1 MVSSQLSAKQY
12 LHHIRLNTLVLVSIV
27 AGSVAGSVSFLLACA
42 CLAFYLRRRNTRDPA
57 SFLTAILGSDP
68 GSGLFSD
75 YTTSEVHS
83 PDMAAAATADPRRT
97 TTFAE
102 SITFPLQAGNVPYN
116 SATASSS
123 RLSGM
128 APRAPDE
135 THHSE
140 SQSALVDS
148 SCSDRQAATEIRI
161 AEQPTSN
168 DMAISTLNQVI
179 DASIGAE
186 LRREMASLRAEM
198 ARLRSETECA
208 PFTEPPPAYDW

>member
-1 MVSSQLSAKQY
+1 
-12 LHHIRLNTLVLVSIV
+12 
-27 AGSVAGSVSFLLACA
+27 
-42 CLAFYLRRRNTRDPA
+42 
-57 SFLTAILGSDP
+57 
-68 GSGLFSD
+68 
-75 YTTSEVHS
+75 
-83 PDMAAAATADPRRT
+83 
-97 TTFAE
+97 
-102 SITFPLQAGNVPYN
+102 
-116 SATASSS
+116 
-123 RLSGM
+123 M

-140 SQSALVDS
+140 SQPALVDS
-148 SCSDRQAATEIRI
+148 SDRQPATEIRI

-168 DMAISTLNQVI
+168 DMAISALNQVI